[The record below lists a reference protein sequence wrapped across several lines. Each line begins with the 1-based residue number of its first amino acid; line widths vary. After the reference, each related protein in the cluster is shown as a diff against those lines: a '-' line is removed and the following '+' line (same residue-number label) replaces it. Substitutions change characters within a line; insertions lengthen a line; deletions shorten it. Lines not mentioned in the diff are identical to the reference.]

1 MRGVASRSQEMERRS
16 LSAHQA
22 AEPLNL
28 LNDREEFHMRGT
40 TTRRTNRRIATAFL
54 LVAVASSLV
63 LQTQNVPTTHAASR
77 EPVRA
82 RHGIVASTNE
92 IASHVGVDIMKRG
105 GNAVDAAIAVAFA
118 LAVTHPAAG
127 NLGGGG
133 FMMIRLNDG
142 RTTAIDYR
150 EMAPAA
156 ATRNIYLDKN
166 GKVIE
171 GEGGSIEGYRAAG
184 VPGTVRGMELAL
196 KKYGSGK
203 MSWAQLIEPA
213 RRLAANGFN
222 VTYTLSRSLR
232 GSREYLSKYPETK
245 RIYLNNGKFHNE
257 GDVFVQPDLAATFAR
272 LQQRGPNEFYTGQ
285 TAQLIAA
292 DMKRNNGLLTLD
304 DLRGY
309 VAKER
314 QPLRGNYRGYEVISM
329 PPPSSGG
336 AVLIEMLNILE
347 GYDFKKMDWA
357 SSNRYHLMTEAM
369 RRAFADRAEYM
380 GDTDFAKVPLAG
392 LVDKRYAAQLRNTID
407 PERASSS
414 EQVKAGKPVGYESD
428 ETTHF
433 TVVDADGNAV
443 ANTYTLNNSYGS
455 AVVAKGTG
463 LIMNDEMD
471 DFAAKPGTP
480 NLYGLIQGERNAVAP
495 RKRPLSAMTPTFV
508 LRKDGSLWFTVGSP
522 GGPTIINTVLDVITN
537 VIDYGMNIQQA
548 IDAPRIHHQWLPD
561 ELVFEPYGLSGDTQ
575 NALTARGHKLAKPR
589 YLGDAEGIMI
599 EEKTGV
605 RLGATDPRRSDGLAV
620 GY

>member
-1 MRGVASRSQEMERRS
+1 MRR
-16 LSAHQA
+16 HN
-22 AEPLNL
+22 NL
-28 LNDREEFHMRGT
+28 
-40 TTRRTNRRIATAFL
+40 RTFIATFVIAAGL
-54 LVAVASSLV
+54 LLSPNGRLA
-63 LQTQNVPTTHAASR
+63 THAASR

-82 RHGIVASTNE
+82 RNGIVASTSE
-92 IASHVGVDIMKRG
+92 IASRVGVDVMKRG
-105 GNAVDAAIAVAFA
+105 GNAIDAAIAVAFA

-133 FMMIRLNDG
+133 FMMIRLKDG
-142 RTTAIDYR
+142 RSTAIDYR

-156 ATRNIYLDKN
+156 AHRDVYLDKQGN
-166 GKVIE
+166 LIK
-171 GEGGSIEGYRAAG
+171 GEGGSLVGYRAAG

-203 MSWAQLIEPA
+203 LSWSQLIEPA
-213 RRLAANGFN
+213 RRLSAEGFIANR
-222 VTYTLSRSLR
+222 TLARSLR
-232 GSREYLSKYPETK
+232 GNDEYLSQYAETR
-245 RIYLNNGKFHNE
+245 RIYLKDGKFYNE
-257 GDVFVQPDLAATFAR
+257 GELFRQPDLAATFAR
-272 LQQRGPNEFYTGQ
+272 LQKFGPNEFYEGQ
-285 TAQLIAA
+285 TARLIVA
-292 DMKRNNGLLTLD
+292 DMKRNNGIMTMA

-314 QPLRGNYRGYEVISM
+314 VPLRGSYRGYEVISM

-347 GYDFKKMDWA
+347 GYDLKTVDA
-357 SSNRYHLMTEAM
+357 SSSDRFHLMTEAM

-380 GDTDFAKVPLAG
+380 GDSDFVNVPVAG
-392 LVDKRYAAQLRNTID
+392 LVDKSYAEKLRLTINR
-407 PERASSS
+407 ERASASA
-414 EQVKAGKPVGYESD
+414 EVRAGRPTGYESG

-433 TVVDADGNAV
+433 TVVDAAGNAV

-455 AVVAKGTG
+455 AAVAKGTG
-463 LIMNDEMD
+463 MLLNDEMD

-480 NLYGLIQGERNAVAP
+480 NMYGLIQGERNAVAP

-508 LRKDGSLWFTVGSP
+508 LRQDGSLWFTVGSP
-522 GGPTIINTVLDVITN
+522 GGPTIINTVLCVITN

-561 ELVFEPYGLSGDTQ
+561 EIVFEPYGLSGDTQ
-575 NALTARGHKLAKPR
+575 QALSKRGHTLAKPK

>member
-1 MRGVASRSQEMERRS
+1 MPVDLLVHKEVMKNI
-16 LSAHQA
+16 
-22 AEPLNL
+22 NL
-28 LNDREEFHMRGT
+28 QT
-40 TTRRTNRRIATAFL
+40 IARLFLVVTLTGAFL
-54 LVAVASSLV
+54 AVPSSNLIS
-63 LQTQNVPTTHAASR
+63 TMAPPTALAASR

-82 RHGIVASTNE
+82 KHGIVASTNE
-92 IASHVGVDIMKRG
+92 VASQVGVDIMKRG

-133 FMMIRLNDG
+133 FMMIRLKNG
-142 RTTAIDYR
+142 KTTAIDYR

-166 GKVIE
+166 GRLIE
-171 GEGGSIEGYRAAG
+171 GEGGSLVGYRAAG

-203 MSWAQLIEPA
+203 LSWAQLVEPA
-213 RRLAANGFN
+213 RRLASGFT
-222 VTYTLSRSLR
+222 VTYSLARSLR
-232 GSREYLSKYPETK
+232 GNSDYLSQYSETK
-245 RIYLNNGKFHNE
+245 RIYLNGGKYYKE
-257 GDVFVQPDLAATFAR
+257 GEIFRQPDLAATFAR
-272 LQQRGPNEFYTGQ
+272 LQRVGPNEFYEGQ
-285 TAQLIAA
+285 TARMIVD
-292 DMKRNNGLLTLD
+292 DMKAHNGLMTLA

-314 QPLRGNYRGYEVISM
+314 QPLRAKYRGYEVISM

-336 AVLIEMLNILE
+336 AVLIQMLNILE
-347 GYDFKKMDWA
+347 GYDLGKMESA
-357 SSNRYHLMTEAM
+357 SSERYHLMTEAM
-369 RRAFADRAEYM
+369 RRAFADRAEFM
-380 GDTDFAKVPLAG
+380 GDTDFVKVPVAG
-392 LVDKRYAAQLRNTID
+392 LIDKSYAAKLRGTIN
-407 PERASSS
+407 PERASTSV
-414 EQVKAGKPVGYESD
+414 EINAGQPAGYESE

-433 TVVDADGNAV
+433 TVVDAEGNAV

-455 AVVAKGTG
+455 AAVAKGTG
-463 LIMNDEMD
+463 IMLNDEMD

-480 NLYGLIQGERNAVAP
+480 NMYGLIQGERNAVAP

-522 GGPTIINTVLDVITN
+522 GGPTIINTALCVITN
-537 VIDYGMNIQQA
+537 VVDYGMNIQQA

-575 NALTARGHKLAKPR
+575 KALAALGHKLARPR
-589 YLGDAEGIMI
+589 YLGDAEGLMI
-599 EEKTGV
+599 EEKTGM

>member
-1 MRGVASRSQEMERRS
+1 VP
-16 LSAHQA
+16 LA
-22 AEPLNL
+22 A
-28 LNDREEFHMRGT
+28 
-40 TTRRTNRRIATAFL
+40 A
-54 LVAVASSLV
+54 
-63 LQTQNVPTTHAASR
+63 R

-92 IASHVGVDIMKRG
+92 VASRVGVEIMKRG

-133 FMMIRLNDG
+133 FMMIRLKDG

-156 ATRNIYLDKN
+156 AHRDVYLDKN
-166 GKVIE
+166 GNLIE
-171 GEGGSIEGYRAAG
+171 GEGGSLVGYRAAG
-184 VPGTVRGMELAL
+184 VPGTVRGMEFAL
-196 KKYGSGK
+196 RKYGSGK
-203 MSWAQLIEPA
+203 LTWAQLIEPA
-213 RRLAANGFN
+213 RQLAGRGFV
-222 VTYTLSRSLR
+222 VTHSLAHSLYS
-232 GSREYLSKYPETK
+232 SREYLEKYAETK
-245 RIYLNNGKFHNE
+245 RIYLKNGQYYKE
-257 GDVFVQPDLAATFAR
+257 GELFRQPQLAATFAR
-272 LQQRGPNEFYTGQ
+272 LQRLGPNEFYEGE
-285 TAQLIAA
+285 TARLIVA
-292 DMKRNNGLLTLD
+292 DMKRNNGLMTMD

-314 QPLRGNYRGYEVISM
+314 TPVRGNYRGYEIISM

-347 GYDFKKMDWA
+347 GFDLQKLEA
-357 SSNRYHLMTEAM
+357 SSSDRYHLMAEAM

-380 GDTDFAKVPLAG
+380 GDSDFVKVPVPG
-392 LVDKRYAAQLRNTID
+392 LIDKAYAATLRATINT
-407 PERASSS
+407 ERASTSA
-414 EQVKAGKPVGYESD
+414 EVRAGRPTGYESD

-433 TVVDADGNAV
+433 TVVDAQGNAV
-443 ANTYTLNNSYGS
+443 SNTYTLNNSYGS
-455 AVVAKGTG
+455 AAVAKGTG
-463 LIMNDEMD
+463 IILNDEMD

-480 NLYGLIQGERNAVAP
+480 NMYGLIQGERNAVAP
-495 RKRPLSAMTPTFV
+495 KKRPLSAMTPTIV

-522 GGPTIINTVLDVITN
+522 GGPTIINTVLCIITN
-537 VIDYGMNIQQA
+537 VIDYEMNIQQA
-548 IDAPRIHHQWLPD
+548 IDFPRIHHQWLPD
-561 ELVFEPYGLSGDTQ
+561 ELVGEPFGLSGDTQ
-575 NALTARGHKLAKPR
+575 KALTARGHTLAKLR

-605 RLGATDPRRSDGLAV
+605 RLGATDPRRSDGLAQ

>member
-1 MRGVASRSQEMERRS
+1 MRNK
-16 LSAHQA
+16 L
-22 AEPLNL
+22 
-28 LNDREEFHMRGT
+28 FGT
-40 TTRRTNRRIATAFL
+40 RFL
-54 LVAVASSLV
+54 LSLFILAAIGAMQTAPFNSSL
-63 LQTQNVPTTHAASR
+63 AASR

-82 RHGIVASTNE
+82 AHGIVASTNE
-92 IASHVGVDIMKRG
+92 IASRVGVDIMKRG

-118 LAVTHPAAG
+118 LAVTHPVAG

-133 FMMIRLNDG
+133 FMLIRLKDG

-150 EMAPAA
+150 EMAPAT
-156 ATRNIYLDKN
+156 ATRNVYLDAGGNLIK
-166 GKVIE
+166 
-171 GEGGSIEGYRAAG
+171 GEGSSLVGYRASG

-203 MSWAQLIEPA
+203 LNWAQLIEPA
-213 RRLAANGFN
+213 RRLAADGFSVN
-222 VTYTLSRSLR
+222 YGFARSLR
-232 GSREYLSKYPETK
+232 GSRDYLSQYPETNHIFLK
-245 RIYLNNGKFHNE
+245 DGKFYNE
-257 GDVFVQPDLAATFAR
+257 GDTLRQLDLAASFAR
-272 LQQRGPNEFYTGQ
+272 LQRLGPNEFYQGA
-285 TAQLIAA
+285 TARLIVE
-292 DMKRNNGLLTLD
+292 DMKRHNGLITAED
-304 DLRGY
+304 MRGY

-314 QPLRGNYRGYEVISM
+314 EPLHGTYRGYEIVSM

-336 AVLIEMLNILE
+336 AVLLEMLNILE

-357 SSNRYHLMTEAM
+357 SSERYHLMTEAM

-380 GDTDFAKVPLAG
+380 GDSDFVKVPVAG
-392 LVDKRYAAQLRNTID
+392 LTDKNYAAQLRNTIN
-407 PERASSS
+407 PEHASNSD
-414 EQVKAGKPVGYESD
+414 QVRAGKPVGYESD

-433 TVVDADGNAV
+433 TVVDPEGNAV
-443 ANTYTLNNSYGS
+443 SNTYTLNNSWGS

-463 LIMNDEMD
+463 ILMNDEMD

-495 RKRPLSAMTPTFV
+495 HKRPLSAMTPTFV

-561 ELVFEPYGLSGDTQ
+561 ELVYEPYGLSGDTQ
-575 NALTARGHKLAKPR
+575 NALLQLGHKLAKPH
-589 YLGDAEGIMI
+589 YLGDVEGIMI

-605 RLGATDPRRSDGLAV
+605 RLGATDPRRSDGMAV